1 MTPPPPPE
9 PREVARAALF
19 FVLTFGSA
27 SVAYRYG
34 FGEFGWMGAFSFAGG
49 LMSVLLAHE
58 MGHYLV
64 ARRHGFDVSL
74 PIFIPFP
81 SLFGTAG
88 AVIRLRT
95 PPTTRQGLLEM
106 AAAGPL
112 AGALVATLLL
122 VLSLAQV
129 RTGVDIPV
137 GTEIGIFNDPL
148 LVKLLGTLINGVPP
162 GRYDTYPP
170 LAWAGWV
177 GCFLTG
183 MNLIPIGQ
191 LDGGHVLNALVG
203 RHARRTSLVVAVI
216 VAAGG
221 VVWTGWLVWV
231 LLLLIMRANL
241 PLPLPEGSLPIR
253 ARLVAVAILVLF
265 VLTFIP
271 VPMETE
277 VYGG

>member
-1 MTPPPPPE
+1 VTPPPPE
-9 PREVARAALF
+9 PRELARAATF

-34 FGEFGWMGAFSFAGG
+34 FGESGWPGAFSFACG
-49 LMSVLLAHE
+49 LMSLLLAHE

-64 ARRHGFDVSL
+64 ARHHGFDVSL

-81 SLFGTAG
+81 SIFGTAG

-95 PPTTRQGLLEM
+95 PPTSRQALLEM
-106 AAAGPL
+106 AAAGPV
-112 AGALVATLLL
+112 AGALVSAVLLA
-122 VLSLAQV
+122 VSLSQV

-148 LVKLLGTLINGVPP
+148 LVKALGTLINGVPP

-191 LDGGHVLNALVG
+191 LDGGHVLSALVG
-203 RHARRTSLVVAVI
+203 RHARAASLGIAVL

-221 VVWTGWLVWV
+221 LVWTGWLVWV
-231 LLLLIMRANL
+231 LLLLVLGAHR
-241 PLPLPEGSLPIR
+241 PLPLPPGELPPR
-253 ARLVAVAILVLF
+253 ARLVALAILALF
-265 VLTFIP
+265 ALTFIP
-271 VPMETE
+271 IPMETE
-277 VYGG
+277 VFGG